1 MAEILDNI
9 SPTRMEYLELNK
21 KIKLA
26 EKGHRLLKEKRDALV
41 MEFFKIVEKAKGS
54 RSELENILE
63 RGYNDLIKAE
73 AIMSIDSV
81 ESISFATPQ
90 KIEVNLAMGNI
101 MGIKIPRITAVNI
114 EAPRVYTPISSSSKL
129 DETIEDFDNASRKI
143 LNLIEVEES
152 IRRVGNE
159 IKKTKRR
166 VNALEH
172 IMIPKLKNTQSYI
185 RMRLD
190 EMERENFF
198 RLKSVKKKK
207 TKQVV

>member
-1 MAEILDNI
+1 MAEILENI

-41 MEFFKIVEKAKGS
+41 MEFFKIVERAKGS
-54 RSELENILE
+54 RSELANILE
-63 RGYNDLIKAE
+63 KGYNDLIKAE

-81 ESISFATPQ
+81 ESISLATPQ

-114 EAPRVYTPISSSSKL
+114 EAPKVYTPISSSSKL

-143 LNLIEVEES
+143 LNLVEVEES

-185 RMRLD
+185 RMRLE

>member
-1 MAEILDNI
+1 MAEILENI

-41 MEFFKIVEKAKGS
+41 MEFFKIVERAKGS
-54 RSELENILE
+54 RSELSNILE
-63 RGYNDLIKAE
+63 KGYNDLIKAE

-81 ESISFATPQ
+81 ESISLATPQ

-114 EAPRVYTPISSSSKL
+114 EAPKVYTPISSSSKL

-143 LNLIEVEES
+143 LNLVEVEES

-185 RMRLD
+185 RMRLE

>member
-1 MAEILDNI
+1 MAEILENI

-54 RSELENILE
+54 RSELANILE

-101 MGIKIPRITAVNI
+101 MGVKIPRITAVNI
-114 EAPRVYTPISSSSKL
+114 ETPKVYTPISSSSKL
-129 DETIEDFDNASRKI
+129 DEAIGDFENASRKI
-143 LNLIEVEES
+143 LNLVEVEES

-185 RMRLD
+185 RMRLE

-207 TKQVV
+207 TR